1 MKLLILGDIF
11 GRTGRRMIQENIVEL
26 RTRYAPDFMIA
37 NSENIT
43 GGRWPIQ
50 KHVIMLQEL
59 GFDVLTGWNH
69 TFSNLKDAG
78 DIFTHPESIQIR
90 PLNYSEY
97 PEYKIPWKGYR
108 IVEKNWQKLLV
119 VNIMSSVFLQDHLDN
134 PFQNIERFLTQQKD
148 SYDAIIVDFH
158 RETTAELVNMA
169 YFLDGRVSL
178 VYGTHTHVQT
188 NDDRIFPKGTGMIT
202 DVGMTGPLWSS
213 VGHTFES
220 RLPQLLTG
228 TKLFGPKAE
237 PVVGVGI
244 LTWIFVEIQNG
255 RCVYIEKIRIQE

>member
-1 MKLLILGDIF
+1 
-11 GRTGRRMIQENIVEL
+11 
-26 RTRYAPDFMIA
+26 
-37 NSENIT
+37 
-43 GGRWPIQ
+43 
-50 KHVIMLQEL
+50 
-59 GFDVLTGWNH
+59 
-69 TFSNLKDAG
+69 
-78 DIFTHPESIQIR
+78 
-90 PLNYSEY
+90 
-97 PEYKIPWKGYR
+97 
-108 IVEKNWQKLLV
+108 
-119 VNIMSSVFLQDHLDN
+119 MSSVFLQDHLDN

-244 LTWIFVEIQNG
+244 LT
-255 RCVYIEKIRIQE
+255 